1 LWQIILRADFYHL
14 TQLPLERV
22 LPAICE
28 RVHAQG
34 ERLSIVAEDE
44 ELLNRLDQLLWTYK
58 AESFLPHG
66 RAGGEDDAAQPILLA
81 LPDQPT
87 GAARNIALVD
97 GVWRDLAL
105 GFDRAFYLFDEVTI
119 DGARAAWRALAG
131 NDKVE
136 RHYWKQ
142 DEEGRWREGP

>member
-1 LWQIILRADFYHL
+1 MRADFYHL
-14 TQLPLERV
+14 TQLSLERV

-34 ERLSIVAEDE
+34 EKLSIMAEDE
-44 ELLNRLDQLLWTYK
+44 GLLNRLDQLLWTWK

-66 RAGGEDDAAQPILLA
+66 RAGGADDAMQPILLA
-81 LPDQPT
+81 TPDQPT
-87 GAARNIALVD
+87 GDARHIALVD

-105 GFDRAFYLFDEVTI
+105 GFDRAFYLFDDVTI
-119 DGARAAWRALAG
+119 QGAREAWRALAG
-131 NDKVE
+131 NDAVE